1 MLLLGIGGYGSSVFA
16 AWGPPSY
23 GLHRVRGYGSSVS
36 TAWGHPDGT
45 YQVGGY
51 GSSVFAAW
59 GHPDAV
65 CIESVVTVPQYLPL
79 GDTLTVRIKSVVTV
93 PRAQYG
99 GSYRNTWT
107 GESPCGESVY
117 KFSIKVAIK
126 ISGKRH
132 YMYMLLAVP
141 PHGDFEYA
149 SEHVSIQKLNDLS
162 HLDASALHEAG
173 ISNLERIIVLN
184 FDIRFAGFV
193 VQKEKE
199 STSICPF
206 NKTSSKL
213 IRAIKSLSL
222 MKEFK
227 VYIRPSDYARQH
239 LKEIREC
246 LHDTSVEVCESDMRK
261 LYSQKGIT
269 LVNWTHFK
277 HKEHKEPQDE
287 PPPLYTANDTQRATE
302 VQVPRSPLIAYIDK
316 KSSPSIDEA
325 IIPVTPSPVPVCHGI
340 FSSSPEEV
348 SDIGEGSH
356 LDDDYKDPGR
366 VETYLE
372 VEVNSDEE
380 HLAEFNARQLDEEYL
395 TDIRE
400 TSQRFRQDATSE
412 ALASEFR
419 EWLDAA
425 AKLNPNVLGHRGL
438 TSKLLALGESVR
450 ESDVAK
456 FDAIRPWCS
465 ALLFYNPTD
474 SSSTSELQ
482 DSTNRL
488 LVSDMAGLI
497 KSINRFQR
505 GAEMTFLME
514 DFIKLGG
521 AARAGNK
528 EQYTCCKVECQF
540 RILVD
545 ENSSKGLSKKRNIS
559 EIDGNVYKRTRT
571 TA

>member
-1 MLLLGIGGYGSSVFA
+1 MQQIYPRFGGYGSSVST
-16 AWGPPSY
+16 AWGHPDV
-23 GLHRVRGYGSSVS
+23 GGYGSSVS

-59 GHPDAV
+59 EHPDTV
-65 CIESVVTVPQYLPL
+65 CIASVVTVPQYLPL
-79 GDTLTVRIKSVVTV
+79 RDALILSAPKSQGCSPISLAHNIAVPIEILGLENLLTERVYIKWADEDGCWTLGSCMPGNKKNVEIIMKVVCNSKSKRDVHI
-93 PRAQYG
+93 Q
-99 GSYRNTWT
+99 
-107 GESPCGESVY
+107 
-117 KFSIKVAIK
+117 FSIKVTIK

-149 SEHVSIQKLNDLS
+149 SEDLSIQKLNDLS

-199 STSICPF
+199 STTI
-206 NKTSSKL
+206 L
-213 IRAIKSLSL
+213 
-222 MKEFK
+222 
-227 VYIRPSDYARQH
+227 
-239 LKEIREC
+239 
-246 LHDTSVEVCESDMRK
+246 
-261 LYSQKGIT
+261 
-269 LVNWTHFK
+269 NWTHFK
-277 HKEHKEPQDE
+277 HKEPRDQ
-287 PPPLYTANDTQRATE
+287 PPPRYTAKDTQRPAE
-302 VQVPRSPLIAYIDK
+302 VQVPRSPLIAYIDT
-316 KSSPSIDEA
+316 KSSPRIDEA

-340 FSSSPEEV
+340 FSPNPEEL
-348 SDIGEGSH
+348 SDVGEDSH
-356 LDDDYKDPGR
+356 LDDYKDSGR
-366 VETYLE
+366 IETCLE
-372 VEVNSDEE
+372 MEVNSDEE
-380 HLAEFNARQLDEEYL
+380 YLAKSNARELDEEYL

-400 TSQRFRQDATSE
+400 TSQQPRQDATSE
-412 ALASEFR
+412 ALGSEFR
-419 EWLDAA
+419 EWLNAA
-425 AKLNPNVLGHRGL
+425 AKLNPNVLEHRGL
-438 TSKLLALGESVR
+438 TSKLLTLGESVR
-450 ESDVAK
+450 ESDIAK

-482 DSTNRL
+482 DSMHRL

-497 KSINRFQR
+497 KSINTFQR

-514 DFIKLGG
+514 DFLKLGS

-540 RILVD
+540 RILVN
-545 ENSSKGLSKKRNIS
+545 EKSRKGLSRKRNIS
-559 EIDGNVYKRTRT
+559 EIDRNVHKRIRT
-571 TA
+571 AA

>member
-1 MLLLGIGGYGSSVFA
+1 MAVPIEILGLENLLAERVYIKWVDDDGCWTLGSCMPCNKKKVDIIMKV
-16 AWGPPSY
+16 
-23 GLHRVRGYGSSVS
+23 
-36 TAWGHPDGT
+36 
-45 YQVGGY
+45 
-51 GSSVFAAW
+51 
-59 GHPDAV
+59 V
-65 CIESVVTVPQYLPL
+65 CNS
-79 GDTLTVRIKSVVTV
+79 KSKRDVHI
-93 PRAQYG
+93 Q
-99 GSYRNTWT
+99 
-107 GESPCGESVY
+107 
-117 KFSIKVAIK
+117 FSIKVAIK

-141 PHGDFEYA
+141 PHGDFQYA
-149 SEHVSIQKLNDLS
+149 SEDASIQKLDDLS
-162 HLDASALHEAG
+162 YLDASALHEAG

-222 MKEFK
+222 MKKFK

-246 LHDTSVEVCESDMRK
+246 LHDTSVEVCESDLGK
-261 LYSQKGIT
+261 LYFKKGIT

-277 HKEHKEPQDE
+277 HKEHKEPQDQ

-302 VQVPRSPLIAYIDK
+302 VQVPRSPLIVYIDK

-340 FSSSPEEV
+340 FSSSPEEL
-348 SDIGEGSH
+348 SDIGEGSY
-356 LDDDYKDPGR
+356 LDDDYKDLGR
-366 VETYLE
+366 

-380 HLAEFNARQLDEEYL
+380 YLAEFNARQLDEAYL

-400 TSQRFRQDATSE
+400 TSRRLRQDATSE

-425 AKLNPNVLGHRGL
+425 AKLNPNVLEHRGL
-438 TSKLLALGESVR
+438 TSKLLTLGESVR

-456 FDAIRPWCS
+456 FDAVRPWCS

-482 DSTNRL
+482 DSTHRL

-497 KSINRFQR
+497 KSINTFQR
-505 GAEMTFLME
+505 GAEMAFLME

-528 EQYTCCKVECQF
+528 EQYTRCKVECQF

-545 ENSSKGLSKKRNIS
+545 EKSSKGLSSKRNTS
-559 EIDGNVYKRTRT
+559 EIDSNVYKRTRT
-571 TA
+571 AA

>member
-1 MLLLGIGGYGSSVFA
+1 MAVPIEIHGLDNLLTERVYIKWVDDDGCWTLGSCMPGNKKNVDIIMKV
-16 AWGPPSY
+16 
-23 GLHRVRGYGSSVS
+23 
-36 TAWGHPDGT
+36 
-45 YQVGGY
+45 
-51 GSSVFAAW
+51 
-59 GHPDAV
+59 V
-65 CIESVVTVPQYLPL
+65 CNS
-79 GDTLTVRIKSVVTV
+79 KSK
-93 PRAQYG
+93 RDIHIQ
-99 GSYRNTWT
+99 
-107 GESPCGESVY
+107 
-117 KFSIKVAIK
+117 FSIKVAIK

-149 SEHVSIQKLNDLS
+149 SEDVSIQKLNDLS

-193 VQKEKE
+193 
-199 STSICPF
+199 
-206 NKTSSKL
+206 
-213 IRAIKSLSL
+213 
-222 MKEFK
+222 
-227 VYIRPSDYARQH
+227 YIRPSDYARQH

-246 LHDTSVEVCESDMRK
+246 LHDTSVEVCEYDMRQ
-261 LYSQKGIT
+261 LYFQKGVT

-277 HKEHKEPQDE
+277 HKEHKEPEDQ

-340 FSSSPEEV
+340 FSSNSEEL

-356 LDDDYKDPGR
+356 LDDYKNSGR

-380 HLAEFNARQLDEEYL
+380 YLAEFNARQLDEECL

-400 TSQRFRQDATSE
+400 TSQRLRQDATSE

-438 TSKLLALGESVR
+438 NSKLLTLGESVR
-450 ESDVAK
+450 ESDIAK

-482 DSTNRL
+482 DSTHRS

-497 KSINRFQR
+497 KSINTFQR

-545 ENSSKGLSKKRNIS
+545 EKSSKGLSRKRNIS
-559 EIDGNVYKRTRT
+559 EIDSNVYKRTRT